1 LVTDF
6 GGRINWSI
14 RPARLEDALRLT
26 ELAERT
32 FRDAFEPLN
41 TTSDIESDCAGAFSR
56 EIQLNEIRDPLADT
70 LVVEKGNGL
79 IAYAQLVQ
87 SAPPPCVVG
96 TVPIELKRF
105 YVLQT
110 LHGAGLAP
118 VLMDAITRCAAD
130 RGADVVWLGVWEVN
144 ARARRFYEKC
154 GFREVGEHRFVLGAD
169 EQRDV
174 VMVKRVM
181 A

>member
-1 LVTDF
+1 MSDHWT
-6 GGRINWSI
+6 I
-14 RPARLEDALRLT
+14 RPARVEDALRLT

-32 FRDAFEPLN
+32 FRDAFGPLN
-41 TTSDIESDCAGAFSR
+41 TPSDIESYCAGAFSQ

-70 LVVEKGNGL
+70 LVVENGNGL
-79 IAYAQLVQ
+79 IAYAQLVRT
-87 SAPPPCVVG
+87 APPPCVVG

-118 VLMDAITRCAAD
+118 VLMDAITRCASE
-130 RGADVVWLGVWEVN
+130 RGGDVLWLGVWEMN

-174 VMVKRVM
+174 VMAKPIT

>member
-1 LVTDF
+1 MSDHWT
-6 GGRINWSI
+6 I
-14 RPARLEDALRLT
+14 RPARVEDALRLT

-32 FRDAFEPLN
+32 FRDAFGPLN
-41 TTSDIESDCAGAFSR
+41 TPSDIESYCAGAFSR
-56 EIQLNEIRDPLADT
+56 EIQLNEIRDPLANT
-70 LVVEKGNGL
+70 LVVEKGDGL
-79 IAYAQLVQ
+79 IAYAQLVRGA
-87 SAPPPCVVG
+87 APACVVG

-110 LHGAGLAP
+110 LHGAGLAT
-118 VLMDAITRCAAD
+118 VLMDATTRCASD
-130 RGADVVWLGVWEVN
+130 RGADVVWLGVWEMN

-169 EQRDV
+169 VQRDV
-174 VMVKRVM
+174 VMVKRIT